1 MSVNWDESYGAEPD
15 YLALAEDI
23 SEAYKISRENG
34 HRALNDKF
42 QLLVDADTNSSGAK
56 TKFLRFYQTFMEQVD
71 SPVALK
77 DGKDFFDNKS
87 ESLGCDEKHTK
98 RLNKKFKSCFKESV
112 RKQAADLK
120 FKVDEKMRLSSA
132 DLKDMGSTVEACKQV
147 NPKLLHTVKVSTLH
161 SAGNCIR
168 RAATKASEQ
177 HLDRV
182 AADLVHW
189 HKPSNSSVQVM
200 QSVIEQESDDVYSV
214 LSNVIE
220 SCSKQK
226 DKRQSENIDMNGS
239 FKNRMKPLMHRRQ
252 IDEAV
257 ERATM
262 PPDQM
267 KLYDQLM
274 KVGRELQ
281 GKDSYTGVFHRIC
294 KQFDQKTVDGLSR
307 RFKEMGPI
315 DWMKLPVPARHC
327 GGFMVQVLTEAS
339 HLKTSQARFRE
350 FTVPKDIEQLK
361 EKTLE
366 YVKRMESGEPFSASD
381 LKEIKRIVAK
391 VEPKLLGER
400 VDLLRVGTHLR
411 RVAMKAAED
420 VLRQAEKDVNRFHGA
435 MNSSSASVEEY
446 LVNKTQEI
454 ETTLTSIIDKCSKKE
469 EVRRAELRE
478 LVGGTEKRAGEI
490 VDGRKLLEALGYD
503 HLPPRE
509 VKLFSQLLRV
519 GKGLDPYE
527 MSARVMKF
535 CSREDQT
542 TVNNLLAHLEKA
554 DWHGIPAGYQ
564 SIRNRGEVILDVL
577 ARQSALSRSMS
588 ELSLDSGTLDSTPL
602 PLGASRTKSVS
613 NDSLDSSTGLSPKPA
628 RKRPGRKA
636 PPPPPRP
643 SAPPP
648 PPPSEAAP
656 SASQALNSGH
666 PPLPAEP
673 GTQMEGL
680 DSTTRFGGD
689 GRVPPPPPAPP
700 APPPPEEP
708 KIHATKG
715 RDSETQDPEH
725 LKARKNVLE
734 EIRKVGQKK
743 REELEE
749 NDAERLKRFDAE
761 KIEGDKMSQSG
772 LSGGF
777 GKVSNMIPAPPI
789 KSDKNG
795 VEDDENEWE

>member
-1 MSVNWDESYGAEPD
+1 
-15 YLALAEDI
+15 
-23 SEAYKISRENG
+23 
-34 HRALNDKF
+34 
-42 QLLVDADTNSSGAK
+42 
-56 TKFLRFYQTFMEQVD
+56 
-71 SPVALK
+71 
-77 DGKDFFDNKS
+77 
-87 ESLGCDEKHTK
+87 
-98 RLNKKFKSCFKESV
+98 
-112 RKQAADLK
+112 
-120 FKVDEKMRLSSA
+120 MRLSSA

-147 NPKLLHTVKVSTLH
+147 NPELLHTVKVSTLH

-239 FKNRMKPLMHRRQ
+239 FKNRMKPLIHRRQ

-257 ERATM
+257 DRATM

-274 KVGRELQ
+274 KAGGELQ

-294 KQFDQKTVDGLSR
+294 KQFDQKTVDGLSH

-339 HLKTSQARFRE
+339 HLKTSQARVRE
-350 FTVPKDIEQLK
+350 FTVPEDIEQLK

-381 LKEIKRIVAK
+381 LKEIKRIVDK
-391 VEPKLLGER
+391 VESTLLDTR
-400 VDLLRVGTHLR
+400 VGLSRVGTHLR

-446 LVNKTQEI
+446 LANKTQEI

-554 DWHGIPAGYQ
+554 DWHGIPVGYQ

-602 PLGASRTKSVS
+602 PLGASRAKSVS

-628 RKRPGRKA
+628 RKRPKA
-636 PPPPPRP
+636 PSYPPPPLP

-648 PPPSEAAP
+648 SEAVP

-673 GTQMEGL
+673 VTQMEGL
-680 DSTTRFGGD
+680 DSVSPGAAQFGGD
-689 GRVPPPPPAPP
+689 GRVPPPPPPPP
-700 APPPPEEP
+700 APPPQPQPEKS
-708 KIHATKG
+708 KIHATKKG
-715 RDSETQDPEH
+715 DSEIQEPE
-725 LKARKNVLE
+725 LL
-734 EIRKVGQKK
+734 KK
-743 REELEE
+743 RENLMAEIREVGKEKREE
-749 NDAERLKRFDAE
+749 FEVDDTERLKRFDAE